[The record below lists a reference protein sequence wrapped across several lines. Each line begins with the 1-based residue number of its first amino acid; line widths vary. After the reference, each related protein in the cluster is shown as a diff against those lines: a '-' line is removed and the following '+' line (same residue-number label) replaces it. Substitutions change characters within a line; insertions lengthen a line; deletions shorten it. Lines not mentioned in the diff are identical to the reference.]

1 MRYTK
6 KQVKEILDYVN
17 RRLGSNYST
26 DYHSGYGGW
35 NMYIVD
41 KEHGHRHLRGVFGFD
56 CRKSTKEFVAYLQGI
71 ICAIDAHKT
80 TW

>member
-6 KQVKEILDYVN
+6 KQVLGIVDYLN
-17 RRLGSNYST
+17 RRLGSNYIA
-26 DYHSGYGGW
+26 DYFNGW

-41 KEHGHRHLRGVFGFD
+41 ENGAHHRGIFGFD
-56 CRKSTKEFVAYLQGI
+56 CRKSTKEFVSYLQGI